1 MRRIKFR
8 IAPTP
13 SGFLHL
19 GNVYNFLLTQ
29 ALSQQLGGN
38 LLLRIDDLDRQR
50 FRKTYLDHIFET
62 LAWLDL
68 PWQEGP
74 KNPDDFTANFSQQL
88 RLPQYDTILKKLV
101 EKQAVYACTCSRTQL
116 EHSPN
121 RLYDGT
127 CRNKSIALDTPN
139 AAWRLHVPND
149 TTITFNDA
157 FMGRQQIHLQ
167 NATGDFVVRKKD
179 GLPAYQVTSVS
190 DDLAYNISHIVR
202 GVDLLS
208 STAAQLFM
216 AERLDLTEFKTI
228 QFYHHPL
235 ITDELGNKISKS
247 TGSITQSPFDFTDT
261 PMGVK
266 QAFSR
271 WQFEKGLSAE

>member
-1 MRRIKFR
+1 MMGTKFR

-29 ALSQQLGGN
+29 ALSQHLGGN

-50 FRKTYLDHIFET
+50 FRKTYLVHIFET

-149 TTITFNDA
+149 TTVSFDDA
-157 FMGRQQIHLQ
+157 FLGKQQIHLQ

-228 QFYHHPL
+228 KFYHHPL

-247 TGSITQSPFDFTDT
+247 TGSAIKSPFDFAESSI
-261 PMGVK
+261 GVK
-266 QAFSR
+266 QAFNG
-271 WQFEKGLSAE
+271 WLNEKGLSAE